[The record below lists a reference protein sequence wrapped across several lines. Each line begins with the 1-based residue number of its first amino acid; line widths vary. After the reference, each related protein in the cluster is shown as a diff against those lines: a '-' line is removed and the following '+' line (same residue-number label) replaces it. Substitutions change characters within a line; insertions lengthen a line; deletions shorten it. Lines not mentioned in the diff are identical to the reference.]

1 MGVSFYV
8 TLGLYMVIL
17 IIIGVFFS
25 KRSKS
30 FDDYFLAGRNLG
42 IWQTTATNLASWA
55 GAGVVI
61 GFTGYFFEGGY
72 SMIWIAIP
80 TAIGVYAFAFLL
92 SRRIS
97 NIRQYTI
104 PDLLELRYSKTAKY
118 VGGVFI
124 LIYMIGLTAANFMAA
139 GWILNVVTGLRFEI
153 GMIIAAVVI
162 VAYTMLGGLKAVA
175 WTDIF
180 QWIILS
186 IGIILAIIFVL
197 MRVGG
202 WSEMHATIAAS
213 EETSWMLYPMAVFDI
228 KTIISF
234 FFIFTLPFI
243 IDPIMYQR
251 CYAARTPRIARLAVT
266 YTGIFDGFLTFG
278 AIVIAF
284 GAVILFGSVE
294 GFAPDSSFPMIVKEI
309 IPGYAGVFILVALIA
324 AVMSSAD
331 TTLLVSGGTVSQ
343 DYYKPIAK
351 NPNDRTAKRITL
363 IAVPII
369 AILALF
375 LAWQFEYIME
385 VCIFAFSV
393 FVAGAVVP
401 IIGAFYF
408 KRGTNAGAIASMI
421 GGGGIAIVWKIL
433 GEPFGYDPV
442 MPGLALS
449 IILYFVI
456 SYCTR
461 RPDPSK
467 IEPFLKSAEE
477 VSKDTGTAVN

>member
-1 MGVSFYV
+1 MGLSFYI
-8 TLGLYMVIL
+8 TISAYLVIL
-17 IIIGVFFS
+17 VIIGIFFS
-25 KRSKS
+25 KRTET
-30 FDDYFLAGRNLG
+30 FDEYFLANRNLG
-42 IWQTTATNLASWA
+42 LWQTTATNLASWA

-80 TAIGVYAFAFLL
+80 TAIGVYTFAFLL
-92 SRRIS
+92 SKRIS

-104 PDLLELRYSKTAKY
+104 PDLLELRYSKTAKW

-124 LIYMIGLTAANFMAA
+124 LVYMVGLTAANFMAA
-139 GWILNVVTGLRFEI
+139 GWILNTVTGLRFEI

-162 VAYTMLGGLKAVA
+162 VVYTMLGGLKAVA
-175 WTDIF
+175 WTDFF
-180 QWIILS
+180 QWIILT

-202 WSEMHATIAAS
+202 WAGMHAQIGAS
-213 EETSWMLYPMAVFDI
+213 PETDWMLYPMAVFDI

-266 YTGIFDGFLTFG
+266 FTGIFDGFLTFG
-278 AIVIAF
+278 AIVVAF
-284 GAVILFGSVE
+284 GAFILFGNIE
-294 GFAPDSSFPMIVKEI
+294 GFAPDSSFPMIVKEV
-309 IPGYAGVFILVALIA
+309 IPGYFGVFILVALIA

-331 TTLLVSGGTVSQ
+331 TTLLISGGTISQ

-351 NPNDRTAKRITL
+351 KPNDRTAKIITL
-363 IAVPII
+363 ICIPIFAV
-369 AILALF
+369 LALF
-375 LAWQFEYIME
+375 LAWQFEFIME
-385 VCIFAFSV
+385 VCIFAFTV
-393 FVAGAVVP
+393 FVAGAALP

-408 KRGTNAGAIASMI
+408 KRATNAGAIASMI
-421 GGGGIAIVWKIL
+421 GGGGAAIIWKIL

-442 MPGLALS
+442 LPGLALS
-449 IILYFVI
+449 IILYFVV
-456 SYCTR
+456 SYCTK

-467 IEPFLKSAEE
+467 LEPFIKSMDENVVA
-477 VSKDTGTAVN
+477 DQ